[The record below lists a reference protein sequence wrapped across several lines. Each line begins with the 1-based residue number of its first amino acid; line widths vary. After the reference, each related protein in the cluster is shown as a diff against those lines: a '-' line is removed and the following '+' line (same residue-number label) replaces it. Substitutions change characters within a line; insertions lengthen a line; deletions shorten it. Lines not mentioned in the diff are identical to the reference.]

1 MPKFAHVTN
10 SLNIMLTI
18 TAREFK
24 ANQRHYLDQVDAG
37 EELIVERSQ
46 GRSYMVVPVTETDV
60 MSETEYIMKPDEDL
74 RRAISIDELIQGV
87 KMDIHE
93 ILPTESKMYW
103 CNTCKKLF

>member
-10 SLNIMLTI
+10 LLNIMLTI
-18 TAREFK
+18 TAGEFK
-24 ANQRHYLDQVDAG
+24 ANQQHYLDQVDAG

-46 GRSYMVVPVTETDV
+46 GRSYMVIPVTETDV

-93 ILPTESKMYW
+93 MFKTRKQ
-103 CNTCKKLF
+103 

>member
-10 SLNIMLTI
+10 SFNIMLTI

-24 ANQRHYLDQVDAG
+24 ANQQHYLDQVDAG

-74 RRAISIDELIQGV
+74 RRAISIDEFKEKVLSHI
-87 KMDIHE
+87 E
-93 ILPTESKMYW
+93 ELYSKEQ
-103 CNTCKKLF
+103 

>member
-1 MPKFAHVTN
+1 
-10 SLNIMLTI
+10 MLTI

-24 ANQRHYLDQVDAG
+24 ANQQHYLDQVDAG
-37 EELIVERSQ
+37 EELIVERSL

-93 ILPTESKMYW
+93 MFKTRKQ
-103 CNTCKKLF
+103 

>member
-1 MPKFAHVTN
+1 
-10 SLNIMLTI
+10 MLTI

-24 ANQRHYLDQVDAG
+24 ANQQHYLDQVDAG

-93 ILPTESKMYW
+93 MFKTRKQ
-103 CNTCKKLF
+103 

>member
-1 MPKFAHVTN
+1 
-10 SLNIMLTI
+10 MLTI
-18 TAREFK
+18 TAGEFK
-24 ANQRHYLDQVDAG
+24 ANQQHYLDQVDAG

-46 GRSYMVVPVTETDV
+46 GRSYMVIPVTETDV

-93 ILPTESKMYW
+93 MFKTRKQ
-103 CNTCKKLF
+103 

>member
-24 ANQRHYLDQVDAG
+24 ANQQHYLDQVDAG

-60 MSETEYIMKPDEDL
+60 RSYRVGRCPPGHSEFKF
-74 RRAISIDELIQGV
+74 R
-87 KMDIHE
+87 
-93 ILPTESKMYW
+93 
-103 CNTCKKLF
+103 

>member
-10 SLNIMLTI
+10 SFNIMFTI

-24 ANQRHYLDQVDAG
+24 ANQQHYLDQVDAG

-93 ILPTESKMYW
+93 MFKTRKQ
-103 CNTCKKLF
+103 

>member
-10 SLNIMLTI
+10 YLNIMLTI

-24 ANQRHYLDQVDAG
+24 ANQQHYLDQVDAG

-93 ILPTESKMYW
+93 MFKTRKQ
-103 CNTCKKLF
+103 

>member
-1 MPKFAHVTN
+1 
-10 SLNIMLTI
+10 
-18 TAREFK
+18 
-24 ANQRHYLDQVDAG
+24 
-37 EELIVERSQ
+37 
-46 GRSYMVVPVTETDV
+46 

>member
-24 ANQRHYLDQVDAG
+24 ANQQHYLDQVDAG

-103 CNTCKKLF
+103 RNTCKKLF